1 MSKKIPSVDALI
13 KLLNDEDDIARA
25 AMVQLLK
32 HYTFELDHILLQLQE
47 CDNELLRKRSHQL
60 QALLNFKQRRRHL
73 GKVIH
78 RDETKFFLSDCLL
91 ELHLLWYEKDSPV
104 EVAELYSGLYRKFS
118 VEYEVNL
125 MNIAAF
131 FRDQQFVA
139 LPNSTANCDLFMLG
153 AVLDS
158 CYGSNAFMSAL
169 ALALYQDLS
178 SCSELQIILYQHR
191 FFLYEPVTNL
201 ICDVLNHWEVRQK
214 DFSEYTEFDGSRI
227 LRYIGAICFCNAVND
242 DAFRYIQILGEILS
256 ENSSLKNFP
265 YPYCGM
271 K

>member
-1 MSKKIPSVDALI
+1 MSKKVPTVESLI

-32 HYTFELDHILLQLQE
+32 HYAFELDNISVQLQE

-73 GKVIH
+73 AEVIQ
-78 RDETKFFLSDCLL
+78 RDETVFFLSDCLL
-91 ELHLLWYEKDSPV
+91 ELHLLWYEKDSLV
-104 EVAELYSGLYRKFS
+104 EVAELYSGLCRKFP
-118 VEYEVNL
+118 VESEVNL
-125 MNIAAF
+125 TNIAAF
-131 FRDQQFVA
+131 FREQQFVA

-158 CYGSNAFMSAL
+158 CYGSNAFLSAL
-169 ALALYQDLS
+169 ALALGQDLS
-178 SCSELQIILYQHR
+178 PHSELQIILYQHR
-191 FFLYEPVTNL
+191 FFMYEESSNL

-214 DFSEYTEFDGSRI
+214 DFSEYTLYDGSKL
-227 LRYIGAICFCNAVND
+227 LRYIGAVCFGNAVND

-256 ENSSLKNFP
+256 ENSSLKNLP